1 MKPQQERSKFP
12 LGQTV
17 GLLAMILLA
26 DVAMTG
32 GRVHR
37 EIAVETARIFA
48 AAYQGGATSACSARL
63 IAASELAVD
72 RG

>member
-1 MKPQQERSKFP
+1 VKPQQERSKFR

-17 GLLAMILLA
+17 GLLAMIRLA
-26 DVAMTG
+26 DAAMTG
-32 GRVHR
+32 GRIHR
-37 EIAVETARIFA
+37 EVVVGTAHIFA
-48 AAYQGGATSACSARL
+48 AAYEEGATSACSGRL

>member
-17 GLLAMILLA
+17 GLLAMIVLA
-26 DVAMTG
+26 DVAMIG

-37 EIAVETARIFA
+37 EVAVEAAHIFA
-48 AAYQGGATSACSARL
+48 AAYEEGRNVGL
-63 IAASELAVD
+63 FW
-72 RG
+72 

>member
-1 MKPQQERSKFP
+1 MVRPQQERSKFP

-37 EIAVETARIFA
+37 EIAVETACIFA
-48 AAYQGGATSACSARL
+48 AAYEEGRDVGL
-63 IAASELAVD
+63 FW
-72 RG
+72 

>member
-48 AAYQGGATSACSARL
+48 AAYEEGRDVGL
-63 IAASELAVD
+63 FW
-72 RG
+72 